1 MEEEKEKK
9 EEELAKQRREAK
21 VSLAGLKVAHDITE
35 IGEGDTVLTLR
46 VDVIPLLNLGR
57 PSSGG
62 EGTDRVNG
70 RCSRKHGISARRS
83 LQRGPQAT
91 RACEATYVNTSPM
104 HDH

>member
-46 VDVIPLLNLGR
+46 VDVIPVLNL
-57 PSSGG
+57 
-62 EGTDRVNG
+62 
-70 RCSRKHGISARRS
+70 A
-83 LQRGPQAT
+83 
-91 RACEATYVNTSPM
+91 
-104 HDH
+104 